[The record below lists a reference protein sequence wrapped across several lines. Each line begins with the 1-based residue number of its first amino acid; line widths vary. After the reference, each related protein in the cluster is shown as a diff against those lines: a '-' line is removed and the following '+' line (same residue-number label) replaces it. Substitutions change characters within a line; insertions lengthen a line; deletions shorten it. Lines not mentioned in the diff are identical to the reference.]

1 MALDSVE
8 PLEKPTRA
16 IDLPDAD
23 LLREKLIEI
32 GKDPELKDFSRQRA
46 VVDLLKE
53 VLKEGRASARAAL
66 EAGLSGF
73 DTAEGLCELQDT
85 IIKVL
90 YDYTTSFP
98 YRASTE
104 VKGERLGIVAVGG
117 YGRGLLAPA
126 SDVDLLFLLPYKK
139 TPWGES
145 VVEYM
150 LYILWDLG
158 LKVGHA
164 TRTVDE
170 TIKHAIDDMTIRTTL
185 VDARHLWGDETLFED
200 LMEHFEKDVIEGT
213 DASDFIDAKLGER
226 NHRHNRAGASRFL
239 VEPNI
244 KDGKGGMRDLHT
256 LYWIGKYVYQVSD
269 PHELVDKG
277 LFTEE
282 DYQVFEEREHFFWD
296 VRCHLHF
303 LAGRAE
309 ERLSFDRQP
318 EMAERLG
325 YRDGAG
331 LSAVERF
338 MTDYFRAAKDVGD
351 LTRIFCTALE
361 LQEKIT
367 TPAPR
372 PQRLSSQLLGLV
384 GLGRKQTFTEPT
396 VHPDFILKH
405 GRLAIARPGI
415 FEEDPIN
422 ILRMFH
428 HAFDLQVLIH
438 PEALSDMRRS
448 LDLID
453 DRMRNDPEANRLF
466 MEILTTPK
474 DPERVLRR
482 MHETGVLG
490 AFIPAFGKVEAMMQF
505 NMYHHYTVDEHTI
518 RSVLNL
524 ARIDRGDLADEHPL
538 AHEIIHK
545 VNSRDVL
552 YVAVF
557 LHDIA
562 KGRDGD
568 HSELGAE
575 VARELC
581 PRLGFDES
589 ETELIAWLV
598 LNHLVFSDYA
608 QTRDINDPG
617 TIKTFCDIIQSPERL
632 RLLLILTV
640 ADIRAVGPGVWN
652 GWKGELLR
660 QLYYEAER
668 ILTGGHSGH
677 TAEVRVAHR
686 KAELTDELGKMAEP
700 ARQHFFDRLENH
712 YWLSL
717 DLKTQLRH
725 AFLVSHADEEG
736 EARERFVLNA
746 VPDDFRDVTQ
756 ITIYTDDKPG
766 LFATLTGAI
775 AASGGSIADAQIY
788 STTDGMALD
797 VFWVQD
803 ANEEG
808 PFGTERLGR
817 LRQLMEDIQDG
828 RAKPRGLMPK
838 HLDHRR
844 TAAFSLAPEVI
855 IDNGASDVSTVIE
868 ASGLDRP
875 GLLFDV
881 SDALVREGLSVSS
894 AHVASFGERTVG
906 VYYVSDQQG
915 DKVSDPDRIQRL
927 RDTLRLALLG
937 EDAAAGSGAT
947 L

>member
-1 MALDSVE
+1 MTVE
-8 PLEKPTRA
+8 TETKPPIEAVLPTA
-16 IDLPDAD
+16 PLPDAD
-23 LLREKLIEI
+23 VLREKLIEI
-32 GKDPELKDFSRQRA
+32 GKDSELKDFSRQRA
-46 VVDLLKE
+46 VLELLKE
-53 VLKEGRASARAAL
+53 ALAEGREAARSAL
-66 EAGLSGF
+66 EGGASGVE
-73 DTAEGLCELQDT
+73 TAAMICAVQDT

-104 VKGERLGIVAVGG
+104 VKGEKLGIVAVGG
-117 YGRGLLAPA
+117 YGRGLLAPG
-126 SDVDLLFLLPYKK
+126 SDVDLLFLLPYKQ

-164 TRTVDE
+164 SRTVDE
-170 TIKHAIDDMTIRTTL
+170 CIKHAMEDMTIRTTL
-185 VDARHLWGDETLFED
+185 VDARHLWGDEDLFTD
-200 LMEHFEKDVIEGT
+200 LMTRFEKEIVEGT
-213 DASDFIDAKLGER
+213 DSLAFIEAKLKER
-226 NHRHNRAGASRFL
+226 SVRHNRAGSSRFL

-244 KDGKGGMRDLHT
+244 KDGKGAMRDLHT
-256 LYWIGKYVYQVSD
+256 LYWIGKYVYRVD
-269 PHELVDKG
+269 EPHELVQKG

-282 DYQVFEEREHFFWD
+282 EYQTFEEREHFFWD

-318 EMAERLG
+318 EMAARLG
-325 YRDGAG
+325 YSDSAG
-331 LSAVERF
+331 QSAVERF

-351 LTRIFCTALE
+351 LTNIFCAALE
-361 LQEKIT
+361 WQEKIE
-367 TPAPR
+367 APDAR
-372 PQRLSSQLLGLV
+372 SGLGSQLLGLV
-384 GLGRKQTFTEPT
+384 GFGRRRTIQSTSN
-396 VHPDFILKH
+396 PDFVLTH
-405 GRLAIARPGI
+405 GRLNVARSGI
-415 FEEDPIN
+415 FEDDPVN
-422 ILRMFH
+422 ILRLFH
-428 HAFDLQVLIH
+428 LAFELGVLAH
-438 PEALSDMRRS
+438 PEALTEMRRS
-448 LDLID
+448 LHLID
-453 DRMRNDPEANRLF
+453 DRVRSDMEANRLF
-466 MEILTTPK
+466 MDILTSNK
-474 DPERVLRR
+474 DSERVLRR

-490 AFIPAFGKVEAMMQF
+490 AFVPAFGKVEAMMQF

-518 RSVLNL
+518 RSLLVLNQ
-524 ARIDRGDLADEHPL
+524 IERGELSDEHPL
-538 AHEIIHK
+538 ANEIVHK
-545 VNSRDVL
+545 VISRDVL

-568 HSELGAE
+568 HSELGAD
-575 VARELC
+575 VAREVC

-608 QTRDINDPG
+608 QTRDINDPA

-632 RLLLILTV
+632 RLLLVLTV

-668 ILTGGHSGH
+668 ILTGGHSEH
-677 TAEVRVAHR
+677 SHEARVAHR
-686 KAELTDELGKMAEP
+686 KAALTETLDEMPEADRDRFFSRLG
-700 ARQHFFDRLENH
+700 NN

-717 DLKTQLRH
+717 DEETQERH
-725 AFLVSHADEEG
+725 AYLVTHADAEG
-736 EARERFVLNA
+736 AARGRFVLHA
-746 VPDDFRDVTQ
+746 EPDDFRDVTQ

-775 AASGGSIADAQIY
+775 AVCGGTVADAQIY
-788 STTDGMALD
+788 STNDGKALD

-808 PFGTERLGR
+808 PFGHDRLGR
-817 LRQLMEDIQDG
+817 LKQLMEEIQDG
-828 RAKPRGLMPK
+828 KVAPRDNMPK
-838 HLDHRR
+838 TLSHRR
-844 TAAFSLAPEVI
+844 TVAFSVTPEVI
-855 IDNGASDVSTVIE
+855 IDNGASDATTVIE

-881 SDALVREGLSVSS
+881 CDVLMREGLSVVS
-894 AHVASFGERTVG
+894 AHIAGFGERAVG
-906 VYYVSDQQG
+906 VYYVTDHQG
-915 DKVSDPDRIQRL
+915 RKITDGEAIDRLKSELKQGL
-927 RDTLRLALLG
+927 TGYAKTG
-937 EDAAAGSGAT
+937 EAAE
-947 L
+947 